1 MDITE
6 RKKAEDA
13 LSKKQEELQTIFDSS
28 RGLIFY
34 KDLENHFIRVNKAF
48 AEIMGLPKEQLE
60 GWSLFELYPNEE
72 AEAFW
77 RDDKQVIASGKAKV
91 GIEEK
96 MQSKQGQ
103 RWVQTDKIP
112 HRDAEGNIIGV
123 IGFSVDITERKK
135 AEEALTRIN
144 EELEARVQKR
154 TQEVSSERQRLYNVL
169 ETLPA
174 YVVLLR
180 QRLPHALC

>member
-1 MDITE
+1 MANHTVLIRKDGSEIPIDDSGAPIKDKDGKTTGVVLIFRDITE
-6 RKKAEDA
+6 RKKAEEA
-13 LSKKQEELQTIFDSS
+13 LTKKQDELQTIIDSS
-28 RGLIFY
+28 QGLIFY

-60 GWSLFELYPNEE
+60 GQSLFELYPKEE

-77 RDDKQVIASGKAKV
+77 SDDKQVIASGKAKV

-112 HRDAEGNIIGV
+112 YRDAEGNIIGV
-123 IGFSVDITERKK
+123 IGFSVDITER
-135 AEEALTRIN
+135 N
-144 EELEARVQKR
+144 ERSR
-154 TQEVSSERQRLYNVL
+154 
-169 ETLPA
+169 
-174 YVVLLR
+174 
-180 QRLPHALC
+180 